1 MNCVK
6 LKTLSSV
13 RASRLVRGKIG
24 IVVALG
30 DCSIHDENECDSSC
44 KKGRR

>member
-24 IVVALG
+24 IVVAFG
-30 DCSIHDENECDSSC
+30 DCSVQEEDECDSSC
-44 KKGRR
+44 KKG